1 MLRDPPSLFGGW
13 DSDRPWAVA
22 ATLKGITGIGG
33 DNGYGI
39 PGAGG
44 NPGLVGSC
52 WRLTVC
58 YRRRMD
64 VGLGLE
70 LSARPAT
77 VISDDH
83 AGGIHRGS

>member
-1 MLRDPPSLFGGW
+1 MLRNPPSLFGGW
-13 DSDRPWAVA
+13 DSDRLRAVA

-33 DNGYGI
+33 AIRDGI

-44 NPGLVGSC
+44 NPGLTEGHL
-52 WRLTVC
+52 RLAVC

-77 VISDDH
+77 VTSDDH